1 MLDWLI
7 AFCIFFDN
15 VKRLSLASTNYKK
28 KKKKKKKKNPV
39 LGAFEFTITT

>member
-15 VKRLSLASTNYKK
+15 VKRLSLASTNYQ
-28 KKKKKKKKNPV
+28 KKKNPV

>member
-15 VKRLSLASTNYKK
+15 VKRLSLASTNYQ
-28 KKKKKKKKNPV
+28 KKKKKNPV